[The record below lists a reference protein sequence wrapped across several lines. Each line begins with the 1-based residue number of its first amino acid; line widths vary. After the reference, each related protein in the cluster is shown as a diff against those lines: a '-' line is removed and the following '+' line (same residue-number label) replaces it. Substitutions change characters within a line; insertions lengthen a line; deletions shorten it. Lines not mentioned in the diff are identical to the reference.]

1 MTDRWQLVLD
11 FIKAYIKRQVQYV
24 TLWIKTTG
32 SVNLRLEDFRDFE
45 YTPTGSDSRFLAQ
58 PPDQTNQ
65 PVFGSAVIGTDQ
77 WQDTRLT
84 PIRIPVAQT
93 SCSWFK
99 FRLTTTD
106 DILLIG
112 YEVEYTARGTAVIA
126 GKTA

>member
-1 MTDRWQLVLD
+1 
-11 FIKAYIKRQVQYV
+11 
-24 TLWIKTTG
+24 
-32 SVNLRLEDFRDFE
+32 
-45 YTPTGSDSRFLAQ
+45 
-58 PPDQTNQ
+58 
-65 PVFGSAVIGTDQ
+65 VIGTDQ